1 MKLKGILLLNG
12 QPYTG
17 GIDCKNSYVV
27 CCDGAYKWAHGNV
40 KIDENV
46 GDFDSLDIIPTP
58 PPSEIYPSE
67 KDFTDGEIA
76 LFKLLAKGVD
86 EVEIYGGFGGRYDH
100 FIGNLHLLY
109 AAHSKGVK
117 AKMLDENTIAFLGS
131 GKINLNGICGKTF
144 SLLPFG
150 GAVHIMDSTG
160 CKYAY
165 PEKIGYGECRGIS
178 NIAVEGGASV
188 TVGESDCALIII
200 NRGEV

>member
-1 MKLKGILLLNG
+1 MKGILLLNG

-17 GIDCKNSYVV
+17 AIDCRNAYVV
-27 CCDGAYKWAHGNV
+27 CCDGAYKWARDNV

-46 GDFDSLDIIPTP
+46 GDFDSLDYLPTP

-67 KDFTDGEIA
+67 KNFTDGEIA
-76 LFKLLAKGVD
+76 LFKLLEKGVD
-86 EVEIYGGFGGRYDH
+86 GIEIYGGFGGRCDH
-100 FIGNLHLLY
+100 FIGNLHLLH
-109 AAHSKGVK
+109 AAHTRGVK
-117 AKMLDENTIAFLGS
+117 ARMIDENTVIFLSS
-131 GKINLNGICGKTF
+131 GRIDLSGNCGKTF

-150 GAVHIMDSTG
+150 GVVHIMDSTG

-178 NIAVEGGASV
+178 NVAESDSASV
-188 TVGESDCALIII
+188 TIGKDDCALIIV